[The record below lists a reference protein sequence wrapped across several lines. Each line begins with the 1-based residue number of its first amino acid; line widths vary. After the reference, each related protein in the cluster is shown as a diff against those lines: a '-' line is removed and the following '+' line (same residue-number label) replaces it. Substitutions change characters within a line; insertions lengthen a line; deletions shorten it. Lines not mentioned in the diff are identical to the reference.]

1 MKWKSIVSF
10 LSDTLFHLGKYVKN
24 RSVLSD
30 FSVSPN
36 IREKHAF
43 RGVTRRKFLV
53 KLQESFSN
61 QNKVP
66 GFHFGTAIKI
76 FEIGER

>member
-43 RGVTRRKFLV
+43 QGAARRKFLV

-66 GFHFGTAIKI
+66 GFHLGVAIKI